1 MIVLA
6 NLLIIISI
14 FTLFSY
20 PLVFAL
26 LQWNVIYYDGLLKG
40 VSKHELR
47 IHQIYALI
55 LPFGL
60 GLLQYYQKTK
70 NIETMDGVLPIIELR
85 HSVWI
90 KNFKVM
96 LALYPVLLTL
106 STILMVYLKYL

>member
-20 PLVFAL
+20 PLVFGL
-26 LQWNVIYYDGLLKG
+26 LQWNVIYYDGLTKG
-40 VSKHELR
+40 ITKSELR
-47 IHQIYALI
+47 MHQVYALI

-70 NIETMDGVLPIIELR
+70 HVDTMDEVLPIVELR

-106 STILMVYLKYL
+106 STILMIYLKYL